1 MSRREDRATCMCIF
15 AERVQTIDEI
25 AAITAGCKYKIE
37 IGECLRI
44 E

>member
-1 MSRREDRATCMCIF
+1 MKTVQIAALIYRMC
-15 AERVQTIDEI
+15 ANEQRDP
-25 AAITAGCKYKIE
+25 AITARGKYKIE